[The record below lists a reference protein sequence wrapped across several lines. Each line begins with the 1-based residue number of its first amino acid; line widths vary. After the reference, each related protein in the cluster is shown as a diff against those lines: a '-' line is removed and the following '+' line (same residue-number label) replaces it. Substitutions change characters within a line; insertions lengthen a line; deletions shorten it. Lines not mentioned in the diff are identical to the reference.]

1 MRPLYAIQFEVIP
14 HGSVSSGELSTEVLR
29 TIGSWVSEWYLM
41 RKTTTIDFPVEGG
54 TLQPRDGHEVTVSRR
69 LSSNARVSH
78 STVSWSYPYENDGN
92 ILWHSRC
99 EISEFDGQV
108 EFSLQLSLD
117 SIQFYIAP
125 VEFDLKRPRVIGTL
139 IKQFDC
145 VYGDTHLSLEPRGV
159 ATQQVGEFV
168 HRRLYSMQRRLP
180 IVLISR
186 TPVSGKW
193 IVDPAELAERLA
205 GIAEIYALD
214 DKWAAYALTD
224 QIGKLYGCYNGAVRV
239 YWPDFDP
246 NESTYSPIYVPERL
260 QVRGARLVEDLFRQF
275 SAISTFRFVPG
286 PVAIDAV
293 EFLESQKQKELEKIR
308 TAAQERGDYEELLQ
322 VADDE
327 NSGLSIQLKAA
338 RLENDNL
345 RANLQLSQENLR
357 AVWRTNEDRRDIVST
372 ETLPEETEVEP
383 SSVEEAVH
391 SARTHFSDT
400 LVFQESAV
408 ESARESPF
416 KQPKKVYQALLAMH
430 EVCQSWRQSRSTKTP
445 IGSPEQ
451 GFASKGFTYKARE
464 SMTSKGKWADEYAM
478 TYRGNRVSIEQH
490 LALGKG
496 GPDTCL
502 RIHFYTDEREQKYV
516 IAHVGRHKTNTRT

>member
-1 MRPLYAIQFEVIP
+1 MRPLYAVQFEVIP
-14 HGSVSSGELSTEVLR
+14 RGSMSSGELSTEVLR

-41 RKTTTIDFPVEGG
+41 RKAATIDFPVDGG
-54 TLQPRDGHEVTVSRR
+54 TLQPRDGHNVGVTRD
-69 LSSNARVSH
+69 LSPNARVSH

-92 ILWHSRC
+92 ILWNSRC
-99 EISEFDGQV
+99 EISEFDGLV

-139 IKQFDC
+139 VRQFDC

-159 ATQQVGEFV
+159 SAQQVDDFV
-168 HRRLYSMQRRLP
+168 HKRLYSRQRRLP
-180 IVLISR
+180 IVLVSR

-193 IVDPAELAERLA
+193 IVDPAELADRLA
-205 GIAEIYALD
+205 GIAEVHALD
-214 DKWAAYALTD
+214 DKWAAYALSE
-224 QIGKLYGCYNGAVRV
+224 QIGKLYACYNGAIRV

-246 NESTYSPIYVPERL
+246 AEAPYSPIYVPERL
-260 QVRGARLVEDLFRQF
+260 QIRGAKLVEDLFRQF
-275 SAISTFRFVPG
+275 SAISTFRYVPG
-286 PVAIDAV
+286 PITTDAI
-293 EFLESQKQKELEKIR
+293 EFLESQKQKELERIKA
-308 TAAQERGDYEELLQ
+308 AAQERGDYEQLLQ
-322 VADDE
+322 IADDE
-327 NSGLSIQLKAA
+327 NSGLRDQLKSA
-338 RLENDNL
+338 RLENDGL

-357 AVWRTNEDRRDIVST
+357 AVWRTNEDRRDT
-372 ETLPEETEVEP
+372 APTQTLPEDSEP
-383 SSVEEAVH
+383 EPGCVEEAVC
-391 SARTHFSDT
+391 SAQTAFSDT
-400 LVFQESAV
+400 LIFQESAV

-430 EVCQSWRQSRSTKTP
+430 EVCQSWRQSRSTKTA

-451 GFASKGFTYKARE
+451 SFASKGFTYKARE
-464 SMTSKGKWADEYAM
+464 SMTSKGKWADEYET

-502 RIHFYTDEREQKYV
+502 RIHFYTDDKDQKYV